1 MLKGPDFRFDD
12 NRRSETEV
20 LQTIS
25 AYLAKACY
33 NKIFLNGI
41 IYMHSIVQRR
51 MGGSGVRSIGIL
63 ERLVGKDNMGNV
75 LLVSNMWDALQQTV
89 NLDDGRQYTGQE
101 IGEMRE
107 RELSSGEEFW
117 KRLIDL
123 GAHTS
128 RHRGDSRYSALK
140 LIRRFL
146 SPTSHM
152 GRPMKL
158 LLQYELVDKHMR
170 LEETEVGQYINAK
183 LYEGLQILEKEMED
197 LKRRYQRADRSTTRS
212 ELETLLDHKKR
223 GLSHLWR
230 KAEILGK
237 RVDELVDEQG
247 DKVTGR
253 TSGTHAGLCS
263 VM

>member
-1 MLKGPDFRFDD
+1 
-12 NRRSETEV
+12 
-20 LQTIS
+20 
-25 AYLAKACY
+25 
-33 NKIFLNGI
+33 
-41 IYMHSIVQRR
+41 MHSIVQRR

-89 NLDDGRQYTGQE
+89 NLEDGRQYTGQE

-117 KRLIDL
+117 KRLIDQ

-140 LIRRFL
+140 LVRRFL

-152 GRPMKL
+152 GSPMKL
-158 LLQYELVDKHMR
+158 RLQYELVDKHMR
-170 LEETEVGQYINAK
+170 LEETEVGQYINTK
-183 LYEGLQILEKEMED
+183 LYEGQQILEKEIAD
-197 LKRRYQRADRSTTRS
+197 LRRRHQRALDGHALDRSTTRN
-212 ELETLLDHKKR
+212 ELETQLDRTKR
-223 GLSHLWR
+223 GLNHLRR

-237 RVDELVDEQG
+237 RVDDLVDEQG
-247 DKVTGR
+247 NKVTTHTGR

>member
-1 MLKGPDFRFDD
+1 
-12 NRRSETEV
+12 
-20 LQTIS
+20 
-25 AYLAKACY
+25 
-33 NKIFLNGI
+33 
-41 IYMHSIVQRR
+41 
-51 MGGSGVRSIGIL
+51 MGGSGVRGLGIL

-75 LLVSNMWDALQQTV
+75 LLVSNMWDALKHTV

-101 IGEMRE
+101 VGEMRE
-107 RELSSGEEFW
+107 RELSSSDEFW

-146 SPTSHM
+146 SPTSHSI

-183 LYEGLQILEKEMED
+183 LYEGQQILEKEFED
-197 LKRRYQRADRSTTRS
+197 LKRKHKRAPESHALDRSNPRN
-212 ELETLLDHKKR
+212 ELEILLDHTKK
-223 GLSHLWR
+223 GLSNMRR

-247 DKVTGR
+247 DKVTPHIGR